1 LSLSDK
7 NHDVLDRIITRRDL
21 LALGLVT
28 AASTIFPLKA
38 HAVAEKIS
46 SQKELFFYNVN
57 THENLNAVYWKDGM
71 YLPDELA
78 RINHIFRDIRSGK
91 EREIN
96 INLLDLLFDL
106 KEKLK
111 SKEPFHVMSG
121 YRTPKSNA
129 MLRKRKKGVAKNS
142 LHMYGKAVDIS
153 MPGYSLKGIRKT
165 AMKLRAGGVGYYP
178 RSKFLHLDVGEV
190 RYWWG

>member
-1 LSLSDK
+1 MSLIEK
-7 NHDVLDRIITRRDL
+7 NQDVLNRIITRRDL

-38 HAVAEKIS
+38 RAVSEKIS
-46 SQKELFFYNVN
+46 SQKELFFYNVYTKENIN
-57 THENLNAVYWKDGM
+57 TVYWKDGM

-96 INLLDLLFDL
+96 INLLDLLFEV
-106 KEKLK
+106 KEQLK
-111 SKEPFHVMSG
+111 SEDPFHVMSG

-153 MPGYSLKGIRKT
+153 IPGYSLRGIRKA

>member
-1 LSLSDK
+1 MSLIEK
-7 NHDVLDRIITRRDL
+7 NQDVLNRIITRRDL

-38 HAVAEKIS
+38 RAVSEKIS
-46 SQKELFFYNVN
+46 SQKELFFYNVYTKENIN
-57 THENLNAVYWKDGM
+57 TVYWKDGM

-96 INLLDLLFDL
+96 INLLDLLFKV
-106 KEKLK
+106 KEQLK
-111 SKEPFHVMSG
+111 SEDPFHVMSG

-153 MPGYSLKGIRKT
+153 IPGYSLRGIRKA
-165 AMKLRAGGVGYYP
+165 AMKLQAGGVGYYP

>member
-1 LSLSDK
+1 MSLSDNK
-7 NHDVLDRIITRRDL
+7 QNMLDRTISRRDL

-28 AASTIFPLKA
+28 AASAVFPFN
-38 HAVAEKIS
+38 VAASEKVS
-46 SQKELFFYNVN
+46 SQKELSFYNVY
-57 THENLNAVYWKDGM
+57 THENLKAVYWKDGM
-71 YLPDELA
+71 YLPEGLA
-78 RINHIFRDIRSGK
+78 TINHIFRDSRTGR

-96 INLLDLLFDL
+96 INLLDLLFEV
-106 KEKLK
+106 KEHMK
-111 SKEPFHVMSG
+111 SKEPYHIISG

-129 MLRKRKKGVAKNS
+129 ILGKRNKGVAKNS

-153 MPGYSLKGIRKT
+153 MPGYSLRGIRKV
-165 AMKLRAGGVGYYP
+165 AMKLKSGGIGYYP

>member
-1 LSLSDK
+1 LSLIEK
-7 NHDVLDRIITRRDL
+7 NQDALNRIITRRDL

-38 HAVAEKIS
+38 RAVSEKIS
-46 SQKELFFYNVN
+46 SQKELFFYNVYTKENIN
-57 THENLNAVYWKDGM
+57 TVYWKDGM

-96 INLLDLLFDL
+96 INLLDLLFKV
-106 KEKLK
+106 KEQLK
-111 SKEPFHVMSG
+111 SEDPFHVMSG

-153 MPGYSLKGIRKT
+153 IPGYSLRGIRKA
-165 AMKLRAGGVGYYP
+165 AMKLQAGGVGYYP

>member
-1 LSLSDK
+1 MSLREK
-7 NHDVLDRIITRRDL
+7 NHDVLNRIITRRDL

-28 AASTIFPLKA
+28 AASTIFPFRAL
-38 HAVAEKIS
+38 AVSEKIS
-46 SQKELFFYNVN
+46 SQKELFFYNVY

-78 RINHIFRDIRSGK
+78 RINHIFRDSRSGK

-96 INLLDLLFDL
+96 INLLDMLFEL
-106 KEKLK
+106 KEQLK
-111 SKEPFHVMSG
+111 SKEPYHVISG

-129 MLRKRKKGVAKNS
+129 MLSKRNKGVAKNS

-153 MPGYSLKGIRKT
+153 MPGYSLSGIRKA

>member
-1 LSLSDK
+1 MSLIEK
-7 NHDVLDRIITRRDL
+7 NQDALNRIITRRDL

-38 HAVAEKIS
+38 RAVSEKIS
-46 SQKELFFYNVN
+46 SQKELFFYNVYTKENIN
-57 THENLNAVYWKDGM
+57 TVYWKDGM

-96 INLLDLLFDL
+96 INLLDLLFKV
-106 KEKLK
+106 KEQLK
-111 SKEPFHVMSG
+111 SEDPFHVMSG

-153 MPGYSLKGIRKT
+153 IPGYSLRGIRKA
-165 AMKLRAGGVGYYP
+165 AMKLQAGGVGYYP

>member
-1 LSLSDK
+1 MSLIDK
-7 NHDVLDRIITRRDL
+7 NQDVLNRVITRRDL
-21 LALGLVT
+21 LAIGMVT
-28 AASTIFPLKA
+28 AASTIFPFKA
-38 HAVAEKIS
+38 LASEKKS
-46 SQKELFFYNVN
+46 SQKELFLYNVY

-91 EREIN
+91 EKEIN
-96 INLLDLLFDL
+96 INLLDLLFDV
-106 KEKLK
+106 KEQLK

-129 MLRKRKKGVAKNS
+129 MLSKRKKGVSKNS

-153 MPGYSLKGIRKT
+153 MPGYSLRDIRKA
-165 AMKLRAGGVGYYP
+165 AMNLRAGGVGYYP

>member
-1 LSLSDK
+1 LSLIEK
-7 NHDVLDRIITRRDL
+7 NQDVLNRIITRRDL

-38 HAVAEKIS
+38 RAVSEKIS
-46 SQKELFFYNVN
+46 SQKELFLYNVYTKENIN
-57 THENLNAVYWKDGM
+57 TVYWKDGM

-96 INLLDLLFDL
+96 INLLDLLFEV
-106 KEKLK
+106 KEQLK
-111 SKEPFHVMSG
+111 SEDPFHVMSG

-153 MPGYSLKGIRKT
+153 IPGYSLRGIRKA

>member
-1 LSLSDK
+1 LSLIDSDQSLL
-7 NHDVLDRIITRRDL
+7 NRNISRRDL

-28 AASTIFPLKA
+28 AASSIFSTKA
-38 HAVAEKIS
+38 FALSEAIS
-46 SQKELFFYNVN
+46 SQKELFFYNVY
-57 THENLNAVYWKDGM
+57 THENLKAVYWKDGM
-71 YLPDELA
+71 YLPDGLA
-78 RINHIFRDIRSGK
+78 SINHIFRDMHTGR

-96 INLLDLLFDL
+96 INLLDLLFEV
-106 KEKLK
+106 KEQLK
-111 SKEPFHVMSG
+111 SKEPFHMISG

-129 MLRKRKKGVAKNS
+129 MLSKRKKGVAKNS

-153 MPGYSLKGIRKT
+153 IPGYSLRGIRKA

-178 RSKFLHLDVGEV
+178 QSKFLHLDVGEV